1 MYLDIFESVLDRML
15 SRIGLIYPPVVLTQG
30 CRLESQQRAQPW
42 EVGRSHGDTDNT
54 QHSTFSSFF
63 TISYFFKVTPTTLNI
78 LQLSFSHFLR
88 LRFLSQSC
96 LLVFSKCWN
105 GKIRFL
111 PFTQFSNLAEKHLA
125 IAILGKQQ
133 KKLHLIYFLI
143 LNEITVSY
151 PLMVSTCRVKYL
163 FGLFEFCSS
172 IYFDYLKVR
181 LNRLSE

>member
-1 MYLDIFESVLDRML
+1 ML

-30 CRLESQQRAQPW
+30 CRLESQQWAQLW

-54 QHSTFSSFF
+54 QHSTFSSCFF
-63 TISYFFKVTPTTLNI
+63 TITYFFKVTPTTLNI

-111 PFTQFSNLAEKHLA
+111 PFTPFSNLAEKHLA
-125 IAILGKQQ
+125 IAILGNS
-133 KKLHLIYFLI
+133 KKNCISYIFYLI